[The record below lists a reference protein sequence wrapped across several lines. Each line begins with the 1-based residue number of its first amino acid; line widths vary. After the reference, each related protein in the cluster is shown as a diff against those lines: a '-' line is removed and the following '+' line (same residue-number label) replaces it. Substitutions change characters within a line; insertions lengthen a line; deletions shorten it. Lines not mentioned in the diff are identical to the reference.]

1 MDVQLILH
9 FFTSGSCSV
18 CDSLQPKIEEL
29 ISCKFP
35 QILLKVYH
43 VPEQP
48 KLAAD
53 FGVFTIPVL
62 ILTIDGKES
71 QRWVQNFG
79 LAEVDQKLSRLIT
92 LIS

>member
-1 MDVQLILH
+1 MDVQLMLH
-9 FFTSGSCSV
+9 FFTSDSCSV

-29 ISCKFP
+29 ISRKFP
-35 QILLKVYH
+35 QILLNVYH
-43 VPEQP
+43 VQEQP

-71 QRWVQNFG
+71 QRWVRNFG
-79 LAEVDQKLSRLIT
+79 LVEVDQKSSRLIT
-92 LIS
+92 LIL